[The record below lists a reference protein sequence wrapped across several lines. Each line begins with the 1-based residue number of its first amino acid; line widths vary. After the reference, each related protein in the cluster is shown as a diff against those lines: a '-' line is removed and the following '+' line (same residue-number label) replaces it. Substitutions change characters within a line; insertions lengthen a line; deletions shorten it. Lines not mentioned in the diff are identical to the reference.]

1 MWSMAFI
8 VAFVLGSALVPSR
21 GPANAAGPSA
31 PFEDGTVLAGFHAG
45 VGDAAAAAIERQE
58 GASRVKV
65 VGVGTHVLQ
74 VGPGRVAEKIAALQR
89 HREVAYAAPDYIV
102 RADTTPNDPQSN
114 KQWGYLKI

>member
-1 MWSMAFI
+1 MGSMAFI
-8 VAFVLGSALVPSR
+8 VAFVLGFALVPSS
-21 GPANAAGPSA
+21 GPANAAGPAMA

-89 HREVAYAAPDYIV
+89 HREVAYAEPDYIV
-102 RADTTPNDPQSN
+102 RA
-114 KQWGYLKI
+114 